1 MYRFSASE
9 SADASSPFA
18 RSMPAR
24 ARSPSSEPRP
34 SRKSTPRSSPLVWA
48 AMSGD
53 QRKLNLQVDTEH
65 LAGTYAN
72 FANVSFI
79 DYEFTLTFARI
90 DHSIEE
96 GEIPGVVV
104 ARVNMS
110 QQFTKEL
117 LEALNDSWSEYSTVK
132 GIKDLS
138 ETPEQT

>member
-1 MYRFSASE
+1 M
-9 SADASSPFA
+9 DD
-18 RSMPAR
+18 
-24 ARSPSSEPRP
+24 
-34 SRKSTPRSSPLVWA
+34 
-48 AMSGD
+48 D
-53 QRKLNLQVDTEH
+53 QRKLNLQVDSEH

-72 FANVSFI
+72 FANGSFT

-90 DHSIEE
+90 DHSVEE

-117 LEALNDSWSEYSTVK
+117 LDALNDSWSKYSTVK
-132 GIKDLS
+132 GIKELP